1 MTWSARFKVEDV
13 SDGPAPIN
21 VLAVARVEDGS
32 LTQNTE
38 KASVMELRVTI
49 DADETA
55 LKIGDEIT
63 GNGHFTS

>member
-13 SDGPAPIN
+13 SDGPTPIN
-21 VLAVARVEDGS
+21 VIAVATVDDGS

-38 KASVMELRVTI
+38 KASGMTLRITI
-49 DADETA
+49 DADETQ

-63 GNGHFTS
+63 ATGHFTS